1 MVATRSRGTKA
12 RIPFKQVKKGVA
24 GSKRRSARND
34 KNTKTLVQ
42 DINVEEALPTKQ
54 RTTSSPRKSALFQWP
69 AEATQR
75 YEEEEMNIEQ
85 SKEVLPKQSEGLSTE
100 DSEDTILV
108 GEIDQIG
115 SDSEVSSQDVAE
127 GLQDVSYE
135 DLRSARLLKNKEM
148 ITNLGLSKLKGSMSR
163 VAKKRQPA
171 RRSRG
176 VNNNNSEPSRRSGR
190 SRKTVDRLGD
200 YVNEE
205 MLELEMMNRRR
216 AAQFRRR
223 SGSSKP
229 GALARNTRSAAAK
242 QTNAK
247 RVYKKV
253 MKEKKE
259 EVELKCSPL
268 KPDKLEWA
276 RSEMIKAF
284 AVEYR
289 IDESSLD
296 FITKEQKEAM
306 VSGGTTVL
314 MSKVAQVMESFVL
327 PSMYSDLDMGRKSG
341 YKSASAYFG
350 HPPGV
355 PVGTPWLSRVEC
367 SKDAVHGPWVGGI
380 AGSGKTGAYSIVLSG
395 GYEGDKDEGSMFT
408 YTGSGG
414 RNLTGNKR
422 TAPQSSDQELK
433 GGNLALVINQ
443 LRKRPLRVV
452 RGYKARGNYAP
463 QQGYRYDGL
472 YRLVEVWPEEG
483 PSGFVIW
490 RYKMERVENQD
501 QAPWDVENWRE
512 LEAEAFAQLEEKNG
526 SNPLIPVGTG
536 TLGLNKEYR
545 EMAST
550 LGL

>member
-1 MVATRSRGTKA
+1 
-12 RIPFKQVKKGVA
+12 
-24 GSKRRSARND
+24 
-34 KNTKTLVQ
+34 
-42 DINVEEALPTKQ
+42 VE
-54 RTTSSPRKSALFQWP
+54 
-69 AEATQR
+69 
-75 YEEEEMNIEQ
+75 
-85 SKEVLPKQSEGLSTE
+85 
-100 DSEDTILV
+100 
-108 GEIDQIG
+108 
-115 SDSEVSSQDVAE
+115 
-127 GLQDVSYE
+127 
-135 DLRSARLLKNKEM
+135 
-148 ITNLGLSKLKGSMSR
+148 
-163 VAKKRQPA
+163 
-171 RRSRG
+171 
-176 VNNNNSEPSRRSGR
+176 
-190 SRKTVDRLGD
+190 RLGD
-200 YVNEE
+200 FLDEE
-205 MLELEMMNRRR
+205 ALELEMMNRRR

-223 SGSSKP
+223 SNASTKP
-229 GALARNTRSAAAK
+229 GALTRNTRSAAAK

-253 MKEKKE
+253 VKE
-259 EVELKCSPL
+259 EAELKCSPL
-268 KPDKLEWA
+268 KRAKLEWA
-276 RSEMIKAF
+276 RTEMIKAF

-289 IDESSLD
+289 LDESSLD
-296 FITKEQKEAM
+296 FITKEQKDQM
-306 VSGGTTVL
+306 VSGDTTVL
-314 MSKVAQVMESFVL
+314 MSKVAEVMESFVL
-327 PSMYSDLDMGRKSG
+327 PSMYSDLDLGRKSS

-443 LRKRPLRVV
+443 LRQRPLRVV
-452 RGYKARGNYAP
+452 RGYKARGDFAP

-490 RYKMERVENQD
+490 RYKMERVEDQD
-501 QAPWDVENWRE
+501 QPPWDVENWRE
-512 LEAEAFAQLEEKNG
+512 LEADAFAQLELENG
-526 SNPLIPVGTG
+526 TAPLIPVGTG

-545 EMAST
+545 EMQST